1 MRLLM
6 ACAAFPPNLP
16 GGAQTSSFMLA
27 KMLQGQGIDVTVVN
41 VGEKAGLDE
50 VDGIPVRR
58 IASPNI
64 YWDYLKRR
72 PNWKKPVW
80 HLLENGNPFA
90 LSAMRRQIAAV
101 KPDMLMTVSIENIN
115 VASWAAAKLAGL
127 PVAHTAFNSF
137 LMCWNSVMQKNS
149 ENCTRQ
155 CGSCKAS
162 SLGKKFFTRYVDGVV
177 GESQDVLNRH
187 MAEGYFPNAV
197 MKRIPAAL
205 SRLHATA
212 PRRFPTDRPLRV
224 GFLGLHSHFK
234 GVAYLGDAA
243 RMMPADANVEFH
255 IAGEGAER
263 DNYGEEVR
271 CRFPAERTKF
281 YGWVKAD
288 EYLSQIDVL
297 VYPSIGRE
305 AFGRASIEAFAHA
318 IPVISTSIGGVAEN
332 IIDGVNGFHVPP
344 ADARSIQ
351 EAILR
356 IAGSPSTYER
366 LSSGALTAARGYLPA
381 TLGFEFQS
389 FLETVAAR
397 HQQRA
402 LLARK
407 VIAV

>member
-41 VGEKAGLDE
+41 VGDRNELDE
-50 VDGIPVRR
+50 VQGIPVRR
-58 IASPNI
+58 IKSPNV

-72 PNWKKPVW
+72 PNWKKPIW

-90 LSAMRRQIAAV
+90 LSAMRRQIAEV

-155 CGSCKAS
+155 CGSCKAT

-187 MAEGYFPNAV
+187 MAEGYFPNAI
-197 MKRIPAAL
+197 MKRIPAVL
-205 SRLHATA
+205 PRLFTDT
-212 PRRFPTDRPLRV
+212 PRSFPTDRPLRV

-234 GVAYLGDAA
+234 GVSYLGDAA
-243 RMMPADANVEFH
+243 AMMPADANVEFH

-271 CRFPAERTKF
+271 RRFPADRTTF

-288 EYLSQIDVL
+288 EYLREIDVL

-318 IPVISTSIGGVAEN
+318 VPVISTSIGGVAEN
-332 IIDGVNGFHVPP
+332 IADGVNGFHVPP
-344 ADARSIQ
+344 ADAGAIR

-356 IAGSPSTYER
+356 LAGSPTTYER
-366 LSSGALTAARGYLPA
+366 LSRGALTSARSYLPDH
-381 TLGFEFQS
+381 LGAEFKT
-389 FLETVAAR
+389 FLGAVMTR
-397 HQQRA
+397 HGHREQ
-402 LLARK
+402 LARK
-407 VIAV
+407 FQTR